1 MAFVLSCQLVSG
13 TGLFCTGQFLHAS
26 RSLGND
32 PTALAVAAADREGV
46 SGTALNSTDIQSE
59 TPPCTCKKH
68 KKCPTIPRAA
78 ITSNANYRANEY
90 QRQAE
95 SACYGSFVPQAVD
108 VRFGAGGDRS
118 PTERPC
124 LASLYTST
132 VLASTCVLL
141 I

>member
-13 TGLFCTGQFLHAS
+13 TGLFCTGQFRHAS

-46 SGTALNSTDIQSE
+46 SGSALNSAVIQNE

-68 KKCPTIPRAA
+68 TKCPTIPRSA
-78 ITSNANYRANEY
+78 ITSNPNYRSNQF

-95 SACYGSFVPQAVD
+95 SACYDSCVPQAVD

-118 PTERPC
+118 PTELTC
-124 LASLYTST
+124 LASLHTST